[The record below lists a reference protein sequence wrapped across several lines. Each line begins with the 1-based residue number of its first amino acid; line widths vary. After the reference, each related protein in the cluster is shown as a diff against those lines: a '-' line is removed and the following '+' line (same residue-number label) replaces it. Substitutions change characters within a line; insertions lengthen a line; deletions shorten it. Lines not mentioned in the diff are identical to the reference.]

1 MSVIFFPNTLILT
14 NLFPKATMPGP
25 PWSTKFTKTLSLGPL
40 QSTGSKM
47 ITIKCFLQIKIT
59 CTFTEVSNI
68 YYLSSFNEFW
78 PNNKILIFWGAATG
92 MFFYVLFM
100 L

>member
-47 ITIKCFLQIKIT
+47 ITINAFYRSKLHVHSLKYQISI
-59 CTFTEVSNI
+59 
-68 YYLSSFNEFW
+68 
-78 PNNKILIFWGAATG
+78 IFHLLMNSGLTIK
-92 MFFYVLFM
+92 Y
-100 L
+100 